1 MEGLMGSG
9 GLVGYVQ
16 KDDTR
21 PALKICILKE
31 ALDKLEVQE
40 GTDGTRFIRIFVNL
54 DDIRGVIDDEQ
65 GMGAALSEAGPKKSP
80 PVNPFR
86 F

>member
-21 PALKICILKE
+21 SALKICLLKE

-40 GTDGTRFIRIFVNL
+40 STDGTRFIRIFVDL
-54 DDIRGVIDDEQ
+54 DDIRAVIDDEQ
-65 GMGAALSEAGPKKSP
+65 GMGAALSFAGPKKSP
-80 PVNPFR
+80 PVTPPMF
-86 F
+86 